1 MGDSILSSLFNIRLL
16 FSYGLLLSSCSILG
30 YHVAPAVVEVIIKRH
45 EEKLR
50 KSSAEL
56 ENMFIRVPM
65 RKLKIMFAISIV
77 VLGILGFMF
86 FKLIGLAVGV
96 ALSFFIFPF
105 MIKMKKQTWRSKFTG
120 QLVDGVLLM
129 NSCLKAGLSLI
140 QSIEMLCDDMPP
152 PISQEFSVVLGE
164 CKMGNSLDEALDN
177 LNKRLDI
184 EELKFITSAILVA
197 RETGGDLPS
206 VLSRLVDTLRDRAK
220 LRENIKTYTL
230 QGRAQGIIM
239 SVIPIFFVCIVL
251 TQNRNHFDIMLTTD
265 IGRALLIAAGILQ
278 LLAFVFIGIICKI
291 KI

>member
-1 MGDSILSSLFNIRLL
+1 MVGVLNVRLL
-16 FSYGLLLSSCSILG
+16 LSYGLLLSSLGILG
-30 YHVAPAVVEVIIKRH
+30 YELLPLVLENMRKRH
-45 EEKLR
+45 EAKLK

-65 RKLKIMFAISIV
+65 RKLRIAFGISTLLFAT
-77 VLGILGFMF
+77 LGFVL
-86 FKLIGLAVGV
+86 FKFIGLAAGV
-96 ALSFFIFPF
+96 ALSFFIFPV
-105 MIKMKKQTWRSKFTG
+105 MIRLKKQAWKAKFTH

-140 QSIEMLCDDMPP
+140 QAIEMLCDDMPA

-164 CKMGNSLDEALDN
+164 CKMGNSLDQALDN

-206 VLSRLVDTLRDRAK
+206 VLARLVDTLRDRARLK
-220 LRENIKTYTL
+220 ENIKTYTL
-230 QGRAQGIIM
+230 QGRAQGMIM
-239 SVIPIFFVCIVL
+239 SIIPIFFVAIVL
-251 TQNRNHFDIMLTTD
+251 TQNRQHFDIMLSSD
-265 IGRALLIAAGILQ
+265 IGRVLLLAAGILQ
-278 LLAFVFIGIICKI
+278 ILAFISISMVCKI

>member
-1 MGDSILSSLFNIRLL
+1 MIGILNVRLL
-16 FSYGLLLSSCSILG
+16 LSYGLLLSSLGILG
-30 YHVAPAVVEVIIKRH
+30 YQVMPLVWESMIKRH
-45 EEKLR
+45 ETKLR

-65 RKLKIMFAISIV
+65 RKLRIIFGIST
-77 VLGILGFMF
+77 LLFGTLGFVL
-86 FKLIGLAVGV
+86 FKFIGLAAGI
-96 ALSFFIFPF
+96 ALSFFIFPL
-105 MIKMKKQTWRSKFTG
+105 IIRLKRQAWKAKFTH

-140 QSIEMLCDDMPP
+140 QAIEMLCEDMPP

-164 CKMGNSLDEALDN
+164 CKMGNSLDQALDN

-197 RETGGDLPS
+197 RETGGDLPA
-206 VLSRLVDTLRDRAK
+206 VLARLVDTLRDRARLK
-220 LRENIKTYTL
+220 ENIKTYTL

-251 TQNRNHFDIMLTTD
+251 TQNRQHFDIMLNTD
-265 IGRALLIAAGILQ
+265 IGKVLLIAAGILQ
-278 LLAFVFIGIICKI
+278 VLAFISIGIVCRI